1 MPIPAI
7 APVESPLDLSVAI
20 WAFPRFVC
28 WAVPWFVCVDERI
41 VDPFGDV
48 EVVTGLVKV
57 VTDTVDVDFADE
69 ELSAD
74 VAGDDAEGARM

>member
-1 MPIPAI
+1 
-7 APVESPLDLSVAI
+7 
-20 WAFPRFVC
+20 
-28 WAVPWFVCVDERI
+28 